1 MKVTS
6 RIAMALTICFLVSPA
21 QAGEGHDAGYSWAAE
36 KGIDD
41 PDNCYSASG
50 EAINNSPSFTE
61 GCLEYLQ
68 ENGIT
73 NEDDEPIDEDDEDAQ

>member
-1 MKVTS
+1 MKAIL
-6 RIAMALTICFLVSPA
+6 RIAIAATISVSVPLA

-50 EAINNSPSFTE
+50 QAINNSPSFTE

-73 NEDDEPIDEDDEDAQ
+73 NEDDEPIDEDAQ

>member
-1 MKVTS
+1 
-6 RIAMALTICFLVSPA
+6 MAVAISVLVPPA

-41 PDNCYSASG
+41 PVNCYSASG

-68 ENGIT
+68 ENGVT
-73 NEDDEPIDEDDEDAQ
+73 NEDDEPTDEDDEDNQ